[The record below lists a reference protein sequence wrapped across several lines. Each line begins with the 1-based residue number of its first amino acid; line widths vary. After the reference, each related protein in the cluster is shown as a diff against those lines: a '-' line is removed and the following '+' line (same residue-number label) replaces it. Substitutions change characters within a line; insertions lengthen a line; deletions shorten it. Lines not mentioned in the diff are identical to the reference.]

1 MANSYRK
8 IDYRLRPAKAV
19 ERRMIAE
26 YFLRLRPFG
35 PVEDYRYIGLGSV
48 YFSDFALF
56 HNICGFKEMV
66 SIEGT
71 QDPTIKQRFSFN
83 SPLGTIDL
91 KFGFTN
97 TELPKLHWK
106 DKKSAVWLDFD
117 GPLDSSVLT
126 DINFLGS
133 VATPESILWVS
144 VNGELIDTEEGEL
157 SKLDI
162 LKNRIGVNKVPAR
175 LQEEK
180 NLPAKDIAQV
190 YQEILKNE
198 LSSAITAR
206 NSGREADEALCF
218 EQVAYF
224 KYSDGATM
232 FTVGWVL
239 FLEKDRAKFNHC
251 AFSQLNHFRSGGQ
264 PFFIDIPLMTNAEMR
279 ELNRCK
285 LINDELITKHIPLP
299 ESEIKK
305 YTALKRFWPVL
316 QIPEMT

>member
-26 YFLRLRPFG
+26 YFLRLRPFS
-35 PVEDYRYIGLGSV
+35 PVEEYRYVGLGSV

-56 HNICGFKEMV
+56 HNICGFKDMV

-71 QDPTIKQRFSFN
+71 QDPTVKERFCFN
-83 SPLGTIDL
+83 SPLGNIDL

-97 TELPKLHWK
+97 TELPKLDWE
-106 DKKSAVWLDFD
+106 KKSAVWLDFD

-126 DINFLGS
+126 DVNFLGS
-133 VATPESILWVS
+133 VAASESILLVS
-144 VNGELIDTEEGEL
+144 VNGELNDTDEGEL
-157 SKLDI
+157 SKLDV
-162 LKNRIGVNKVPAR
+162 LKNRIGIKRIPAN
-175 LQEEK
+175 E
-180 NLPAKDIAQV
+180 IAAV
-190 YQEILKNE
+190 FQEIITNE
-198 LSSAITAR
+198 LASALTAR
-206 NSGREADEALCF
+206 NAGRQSCDIMCA

-224 KYSDGATM
+224 KYSDGAIM
-232 FTVGWVL
+232 FTLGWVL
-239 FLEKDRAKFNHC
+239 FLEKDRAKFEHC
-251 AFSQLNHFRSGGQ
+251 SFHQLTHSSSTGK

-285 LINDELITKHIPLP
+285 FVNDKLATKHVPLP
-299 ESEIKK
+299 PSEISK
-305 YTALKRFWPVL
+305 YVALKRFWPVL